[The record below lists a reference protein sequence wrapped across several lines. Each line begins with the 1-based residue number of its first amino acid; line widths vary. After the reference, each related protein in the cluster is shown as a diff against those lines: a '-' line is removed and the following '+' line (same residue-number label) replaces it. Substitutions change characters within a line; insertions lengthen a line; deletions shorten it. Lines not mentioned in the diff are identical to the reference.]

1 MTRTPATPI
10 PALPASILFERGAQG
25 QSANGKRARWRRF
38 SKRWAGMND
47 VHGLDADGA
56 RAIVA
61 TTETTIPHSPGAKLA
76 RVETGLPF
84 HLPRSYN
91 LTP

>member
-1 MTRTPATPI
+1 M
-10 PALPASILFERGAQG
+10 
-25 QSANGKRARWRRF
+25 
-38 SKRWAGMND
+38 RWAGMND